1 MRETTKQ
8 VTHEVDGKELTF
20 QIRKMNALQ
29 GAFLIKFVTEKLLP
43 LLDGLQNV
51 FIQDEEI
58 EDKDETIKQRTSAI
72 MEMIPKALSSISE
85 EELMNFEM
93 KCLQTVDLLL
103 PAGWQPVMVGK
114 NFTVED
120 IEYEPLTALLLC
132 YDVIEFNFRGFFGGK
147 GLSSLLPRQSS
158 SLQDA

>member
-85 EELMNFEM
+85 EELMNF
-93 KCLQTVDLLL
+93 
-103 PAGWQPVMVGK
+103 
-114 NFTVED
+114 
-120 IEYEPLTALLLC
+120 
-132 YDVIEFNFRGFFGGK
+132 
-147 GLSSLLPRQSS
+147 
-158 SLQDA
+158 